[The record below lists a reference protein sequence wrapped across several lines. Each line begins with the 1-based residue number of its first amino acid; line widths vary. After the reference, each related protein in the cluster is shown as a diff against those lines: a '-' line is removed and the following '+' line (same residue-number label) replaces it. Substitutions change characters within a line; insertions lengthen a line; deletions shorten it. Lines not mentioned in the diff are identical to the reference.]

1 MKRSK
6 LIFLSAGLIAV
17 CFAFT
22 TRAHVK
28 RLPAAYKIAVGCTLV
43 TRPVQ
48 CSGGTTICTVNGTT
62 YYSDMN
68 CTSPDFLND

>member
-22 TRAHVK
+22 TRAHVNK
-28 RLPAAYKIAVGCTLV
+28 MPAAYVTPGCSIT
-43 TRPVQ
+43 TKPTQ
-48 CSGGTTICTVNGTT
+48 CSGGTTICTIGGRT
-62 YYSDMN
+62 YYSDMF
-68 CTSPDFLND
+68 CTSPLTMND